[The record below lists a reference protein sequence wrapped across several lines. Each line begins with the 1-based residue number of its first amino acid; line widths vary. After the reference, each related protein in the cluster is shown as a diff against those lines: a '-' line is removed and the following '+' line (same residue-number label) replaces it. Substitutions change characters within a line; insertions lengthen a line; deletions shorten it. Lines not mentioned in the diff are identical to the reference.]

1 MSFTIVHP
9 ERRYQI
15 MYVHLARSD
24 GWWMLVP
31 RGTIVP
37 LGGTSPLSALGWLSG
52 RANLEFCI
60 VLIKLAP
67 PDPSI
72 RRHLLCIRPTR
83 RRHGPSSQDQRQPQ
97 PPLSLSLSLSSA
109 FDFSAPSSAFFSFVL
124 TLMRTEKVEAR
135 ALLHGYGGSRYRSSH
150 PKQNS
155 F

>member
-1 MSFTIVHP
+1 MSFTIIHP

-15 MYVHLARSD
+15 MYVHLAWSD

-37 LGGTSPLSALGWLSG
+37 LGCTSPLSALGWLSG

-67 PDPSI
+67 PYPST

-83 RRHGPSSQDQRQPQ
+83 RQHGPSSQDQRQPQ
-97 PPLSLSLSLSSA
+97 PPPPSLSLSLPRLISLH
-109 FDFSAPSSAFFSFVL
+109 PHPLFFSFVL
-124 TLMRTEKVEAR
+124 TLMRTEKVEAC
-135 ALLHGYGGSRYRSSH
+135 ALLHGYGGSRSRSSH